1 MRYVP
6 LVSSQNCGYAPW
18 RDVIPCPESLR
29 ARWLRRPVP
38 KVDRCLLALG
48 TGRSGA
54 VWEGRAQL
62 TGPCLPSCLPSC
74 IVIAGSRPSGCRL
87 FGAQIIALR

>member
-1 MRYVP
+1 MLFPVP
-6 LVSSQNCGYAPW
+6 SPFGLAGCAV
-18 RDVIPCPESLR
+18 PCPELTGACGWR
-29 ARWLRRPVP
+29 
-38 KVDRCLLALG
+38 LLGLG

-54 VWEGRAQL
+54 VWERRAQL

>member
-6 LVSSQNCGYAPW
+6 LVSSQSCGYAPW

-38 KVDRCLLALG
+38 RVDRRLLALG

-54 VWEGRAQL
+54 VWERRAQL
-62 TGPCLPSCLPSC
+62 TGPCLPSC